1 MADPSSHR
9 FAQGQ
14 LLPVNM
20 PSRPT
25 RSLKHEYER
34 YLEQEIENYKESVPR
49 GVLLSIGDEAVA
61 ALAREAQFTL
71 TELIVWEEV
80 DRIIAKRLR
89 LPSPTTWRRR
99 RVKLIEEL
107 RRPERWGMTAD
118 HALVRGLTGPST
130 GDVLVAGGV
139 DESPAL
145 YLAANGRRV
154 TALDSEADAV
164 ERVLHAA
171 LQAGLTDQVDAR
183 VGDLRSWAPESP
195 LFAVIV
201 APAALAALGNLSP
214 SERRRIMDVL
224 QTATVDG
231 GVHLVQALI
240 GREGEALAELRSVY
254 DGWTVEIDRNASRP
268 NSFLATKAAH

>member
-1 MADPSSHR
+1 MAH
-9 FAQGQ
+9 Q
-14 LLPVNM
+14 
-20 PSRPT
+20 PT
-25 RSLKHEYER
+25 RSLQHEYER

-49 GVLLSIGDEAVA
+49 SVLLSIGDEAVA
-61 ALAREAQFTL
+61 ALAKEAQFTL

-118 HALVRGLTGPST
+118 HALVRGLSEAQR

-139 DESPAL
+139 DESPTL
-145 YLAANGRRV
+145 YLAANGCKV
-154 TALDSEADAV
+154 TALDAEVDAV

-171 LQAGLTDQVDAR
+171 LQAGLTDRVDAR
-183 VGDLRSWAPESP
+183 VGDLSSWSPNSP

-201 APAALAALGNLSP
+201 AQAALTGLTAT
-214 SERRRIMDVL
+214 ERRRVMDAL
-224 QTATVDG
+224 QLATVDG
-231 GVHLVQALI
+231 GVHLVQAVA
-240 GREGEALAELRSVY
+240 GRDSDSLAELRSVY
-254 DGWTVEIDRNASRP
+254 DGWTVEVDRHASRP
-268 NSFLATKAAH
+268 GSFLATKTSH